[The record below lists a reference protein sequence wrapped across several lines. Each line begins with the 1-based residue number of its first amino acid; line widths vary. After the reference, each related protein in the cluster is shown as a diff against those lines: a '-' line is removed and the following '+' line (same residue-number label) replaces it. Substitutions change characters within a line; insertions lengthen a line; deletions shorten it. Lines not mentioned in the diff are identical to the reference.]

1 MMRVSLAA
9 LCVALSAAAQSWAL
23 PFSDTFNT
31 GVSGSVW
38 TKWTGANDNLLTGDG
53 SHNHTPGG
61 GQAAR
66 AHASDPAQWNGYADF
81 GTTPVPAG
89 QFLRADVY
97 LFEDFN
103 NNGTNSAQPVTNMLA
118 LIGDTGGAVGFGT
131 DYLQVGVVPFWPGGS
146 QTYGFRTR
154 YNDQPGGGGIINS
167 GISRKPG
174 WTKLSIEADPY
185 SIGGA
190 ARFFVDDILIGSSF
204 RSGGNGGAF
213 GLSQTNLRWVRLGN
227 NSKTYE
233 NFWYDDVSVNL
244 VPEPA
249 SAMMLGFGGIVLCGA
264 LSRRRRVAVACAK

>member
-1 MMRVSLAA
+1 MMRVSRSAF
-9 LCVALSAAAQSWAL
+9 CVAVLVAAQSWAL
-23 PFSDTFNT
+23 PFSDNFET

-38 TKWTGANDNLLTGDG
+38 TKWTGANDNLLTGDT
-53 SHNHTPGG
+53 SHNHTPAGN
-61 GQAAR
+61 QAAR

-81 GTTPVPAG
+81 GTTPVPNG

-103 NNGTNSAQPVTNMLA
+103 NNGTNPAQPVTNMLA

-154 YNDQPGGGGIINS
+154 YNDTGALGIINS

-174 WTKLSIEADPY
+174 WTKLSIEVDPY
-185 SIGGA
+185 STGGA
-190 ARFFVDDILIGSSF
+190 ARFFVDDALIGSSY

-249 SAMMLGFGGIVLCGA
+249 SAMLLGLGGVVLGGA
-264 LSRRRRVAVACAK
+264 LSRRRRAAVA